1 MAQQPPVPPPPP
13 PGTPYAGPPA
23 GARPGSVTGAAVVLI
38 ILGVLYALIGVLV
51 VVGGGA
57 ASDLFGGGVA
67 GAAIAIGV
75 VIIAYGVLDI
85 ISGIKVL
92 GLSPGWRIGGIVLTA
107 IGALLALLGTIGAFA
122 GSDELQIDPNTLEFT
137 TVSTG
142 PSAGGIIFGLLF
154 LAGNVIAMI
163 LLIRSG
169 RAFVR

>member
-23 GARPGSVTGAAVVLI
+23 GARPGSVTGAAVMLI
-38 ILGVLYALIGVLV
+38 ILGVLYALIGVLF

-57 ASDLFGGGVA
+57 ASDLLGGGVA

-75 VIIAYGVLDI
+75 VVIAYGALDI
-85 ISGIKVL
+85 ISGVKVL

-107 IGALLALLGTIGAFA
+107 IGALLALLGTIGAFSGA
-122 GSDELQIDPNTLEFT
+122 EELEIDPNTLELT

-142 PSAGGIIFGLLF
+142 PNAGGIIFGLLF
-154 LAGNVIAMI
+154 LAANVTAMI